1 VDETE
6 DLRPM
11 QDPSTA
17 AVRMFGC
24 NRLSVEWVELERDK
38 ADAAGCR
45 LGVLSLENAATS
57 GCCGGR
63 LVGDPAL
70 VERQSGI
77 AATNAAF

>member
-1 VDETE
+1 
-6 DLRPM
+6 
-11 QDPSTA
+11 
-17 AVRMFGC
+17 
-24 NRLSVEWVELERDK
+24 VELERDK